1 MMKRI
6 RSVIISLILLV
17 YLIIVLTFVA
27 IKLGEVTCSGLQVA
41 VNDTLVNSFV
51 NQEEIM
57 RVIKRGY
64 GNIEGMPLLSVNK
77 DSLERILAKNRMIK
91 SAQVYYSLD
100 GFLHVVIDQRE
111 PVLRVISKESYYVD
125 KEGEVMPLSTKFT
138 SRVVVATGN
147 VTKEFASKKLYPFV
161 MMIRENEFWNAY
173 IEQIVVRQNED
184 IVLIPKVGNFQIVLG
199 QVDGADARMEK
210 LMLFLKRGIAKKGWN
225 RYKEVNLKFKNQIV
239 CVRK

>member
-1 MMKRI
+1 M
-6 RSVIISLILLV
+6 
-17 YLIIVLTFVA
+17 
-27 IKLGEVTCSGLQVA
+27 
-41 VNDTLVNSFV
+41 
-51 NQEEIM
+51 
-57 RVIKRGY
+57 
-64 GNIEGMPLLSVNK
+64 
-77 DSLERILAKNRMIK
+77 
-91 SAQVYYSLD
+91 
-100 GFLHVVIDQRE
+100 VIDQRE